1 VKWGV
6 PAAAAAMMEMI
17 SGETPVR
24 FKPGMKGEG
33 MIDDESSDWRITSFS
48 RSVSLSIS
56 LLIFKVTKAAKNYRS
71 VH

>member
-33 MIDDESSDWRITSFS
+33 MIDDESSD
-48 RSVSLSIS
+48 
-56 LLIFKVTKAAKNYRS
+56 
-71 VH
+71 